1 MPLIIFSVFP
11 ESIHT
16 EVAFILLPAR
26 FCPQDF
32 IFPAAPEMKMF
43 KESKIIFLGA

>member
-11 ESIHT
+11 ESIHI
-16 EVAFILLPAR
+16 EVSFILVPAR

-32 IFPAAPEMKMF
+32 VFPAALEMKMF
-43 KESKIIFLGA
+43 KESKISFLVA